1 MIVAKPTSAGQSP
14 LSDYGPNTGQD
25 SGTRALPR
33 DNAMNGQKGSFSEN
47 KDDLAEETRSRPRDL
62 VLFHRHNAL
71 EVWLITDIEG
81 LTVSGTVAFAL

>member
-1 MIVAKPTSAGQSP
+1 MH
-14 LSDYGPNTGQD
+14 
-25 SGTRALPR
+25 
-33 DNAMNGQKGSFSEN
+33 GQKGDFSEN
-47 KDDLAEETRSRPRDL
+47 KNDLTEETGSRPRDL